1 MRTLFRL
8 TVVVLA
14 LVAATGVFYA
24 VQQQKALNTARLA
37 AESLEKERNDL
48 RKKLWDAEKRRGDL
62 EAQLRNRPAGPNGG
76 ETDSDAPPAS
86 PEAAVVDAAI
96 RFAGAGEGGPFGR
109 FMAAMD
115 NPEVQRLLATQQRGA
130 LDARYAA
137 LFKSL
142 NLSPAQLEQFKN
154 LLVEKRTAVADVMAA
169 ARSQGLTGREN
180 RDELRALVQNAQNE
194 VDANIRSTLGDA
206 AYAQYQNF
214 EQTQAQRNVVSQ
226 LQQRLSYSGTP
237 LNDAQG
243 EQLVQVLAA
252 TTEQRNPSAGGVR
265 TAAGRIGFGGSGGA
279 QITDQAVAQ
288 ASTVLDATQVQ
299 ALQQLQQ
306 EQQAQAQLARIM
318 RDQMR
323 NNRGNTPTP
332 VSGSPSTATPAQV
345 PTPPKG

>member
-24 VQQQKALNTARLA
+24 VQQQKALKTVRFA

-48 RKKLWDAEKRRGDL
+48 RKKLWDAEKRRGEL
-62 EAQLRNRPAGPNGG
+62 EAQLRNRPGGPGGDAGPEG
-76 ETDSDAPPAS
+76 PPPG
-86 PEAAVVDAAI
+86 PESGVVDAAI
-96 RFAGAGEGGPFGR
+96 RFAGVAEGGPFGR

-115 NPEVQRLLATQQRGA
+115 DPEVQRLMAMQQRGA

-180 RDELRALVQNAQNE
+180 RDELRALVQNAQAE
-194 VDANIRSTLGDA
+194 VDASIRASIGDA
-206 AYAQYQNF
+206 AYAQYQGF

-226 LQQRLSYSGTP
+226 LQQRLSYTDAP
-237 LNDAQG
+237 LTDTQT
-243 EQLVQVLAA
+243 EQLVQVLATA
-252 TTEQRNPSAGGVR
+252 TESSNPRAATVR
-265 TAAGRIGFGGSGGA
+265 TPAGRIGFGGSGGA
-279 QITDQAVAQ
+279 QITDAALTQA
-288 ASTVLDATQVQ
+288 ASVLSASQQQ
-299 ALQQLQQ
+299 ALQQLQA
-306 EQQAQAQLARIM
+306 EQQAQAQLARLM

-323 NNRGNTPTP
+323 NGRNGGGKTA
-332 VSGSPSTATPAQV
+332 SGSSSTSTPAPA

>member
-14 LVAATGVFYA
+14 LAVATGVFYA
-24 VQQQKALNTARLA
+24 VQQQKALKSARLA

-62 EAQLRNRPAGPNGG
+62 EAQLRNRPAGSGTEAG
-76 ETDSDAPPAS
+76 AEGPPPS

-180 RDELRALVQNAQNE
+180 RDELRALVQNAQAE
-194 VDANIRSTLGDA
+194 VDASIRASIGDA

-214 EQTQAQRNVVSQ
+214 EQTQAQRSVVSQ

-237 LNDAQG
+237 LNDAQS

-252 TTEQRNPSAGGVR
+252 TTEQRNPGAGGIR
-265 TAAGRIGFGGSGGA
+265 TAVGRIGFGGSGGA

-288 ASTVLDATQVQ
+288 ASTVLDAAQVQ

-306 EQQAQAQLARIM
+306 EQQAQAQLARIV
-318 RDQMR
+318 REQTR
-323 NNRGNTPTP
+323 NGRNSGGTSASGN
-332 VSGSPSTATPAQV
+332 SSTATPAQV